1 MRRQGVP
8 NLQWRISEL
17 NANYEVSPTYP
28 ALIAVPS
35 SLSDEDVIE
44 GSKFRSKNRLQAL
57 SWIHPYNK
65 ATITRC
71 SQPRVGMVGKRSQ
84 ADEKVRRTDESLDFG
99 FVNPTHEF
107 LEVLL
112 PVTCLLPHM
121 LTDVRASILF
131 YLGGGGLRHL
141 FPKVMKAIRAANPTV
156 SSKMC
161 ILDARP
167 KANAV
172 ANKAK
177 GFGYES
183 SSAYPA
189 APLTFLDIHNIHVMR
204 NSL

>member
-1 MRRQGVP
+1 MP

-107 LEVLL
+107 LDVLV
-112 PVTCLLPHM
+112 PITCLLHHM
-121 LTDVRASILF
+121 LTDVRASIFFFL
-131 YLGGGGLRHL
+131 GGGLRHL

>member
-1 MRRQGVP
+1 
-8 NLQWRISEL
+8 
-17 NANYEVSPTYP
+17 
-28 ALIAVPS
+28 
-35 SLSDEDVIE
+35 
-44 GSKFRSKNRLQAL
+44 
-57 SWIHPYNK
+57 
-65 ATITRC
+65 
-71 SQPRVGMVGKRSQ
+71 
-84 ADEKVRRTDESLDFG
+84 
-99 FVNPTHEF
+99 
-107 LEVLL
+107 
-112 PVTCLLPHM
+112 
-121 LTDVRASILF
+121 
-131 YLGGGGLRHL
+131 
-141 FPKVMKAIRAANPTV
+141 MKAIRAANPTV